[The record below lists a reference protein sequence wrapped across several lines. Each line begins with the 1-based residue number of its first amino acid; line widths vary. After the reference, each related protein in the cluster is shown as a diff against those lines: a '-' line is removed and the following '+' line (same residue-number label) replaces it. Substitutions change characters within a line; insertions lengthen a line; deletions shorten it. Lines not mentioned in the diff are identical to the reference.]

1 MPPTTIA
8 VSVGSGSFCSPAAL
22 ALTSCAAAVL
32 MCRSWR
38 AWPTLA
44 PFEASTRTGRSGPGS
59 PGGDGREAQP
69 AGPPLRSVV
78 LDLEPAEPEAEARCA
93 IEGLEESPF
102 PVHHGWR
109 AGA

>member
-1 MPPTTIA
+1 
-8 VSVGSGSFCSPAAL
+8 
-22 ALTSCAAAVL
+22 
-32 MCRSWR
+32 
-38 AWPTLA
+38 
-44 PFEASTRTGRSGPGS
+44 FEASTRTGRSGPGS

-109 AGA
+109 AGASGGLERAHLEGVALAGDDVGAEVVAAARAGHLATLEAQ